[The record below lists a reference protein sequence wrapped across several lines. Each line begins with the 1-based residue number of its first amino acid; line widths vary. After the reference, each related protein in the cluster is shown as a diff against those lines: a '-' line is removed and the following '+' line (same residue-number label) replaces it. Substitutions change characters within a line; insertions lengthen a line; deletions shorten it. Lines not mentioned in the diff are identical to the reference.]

1 MRWARIDLEGAPTF
15 GIVEGN
21 EIETVTGTPFGEYAG
36 TGRRLDLGSV
46 TFLPPVFP
54 PTFYCVGL
62 NYLDHILEQ
71 AKKKG
76 VEPNVPQQPDVGY
89 RAQSALIGH
98 GADVIIPADAP
109 ERVHY
114 EGELVVVIGKQA
126 KNVSEADALDIV
138 FGYTIGNDVSQRDWQ
153 YGDRTMW
160 RGKNCDTF
168 KPMGPWIE
176 TDVDLD
182 SLETSV
188 RVNGKPVITFPTN
201 NMLFGV
207 EKYISTIS
215 KYVTFQPGDV
225 LWMGTEG
232 SSPNLVDG
240 DVVEIDINQIGVL
253 RNRFVKEK
261 Q

>member
-1 MRWARIDLEGAPTF
+1 MRWARIEVDGTAAF
-15 GIVEGN
+15 AVVEGD
-21 EIETVTGTPFGEYAG
+21 EIETVTGSPFGEYAR
-36 TGRRLDLGSV
+36 TGQRFAVGSV
-46 TFLPPVFP
+46 TFLPPVMP
-54 PTFYCVGL
+54 PTFFCVGL

-76 VEPNVPQQPDVGY
+76 VEPNVPQKPDVGY
-89 RAQSALIGH
+89 RAQSALTGH
-98 GADVIIPADAP
+98 GADVIIPADAG

-114 EGELVVVIGKQA
+114 EGELVAVIGKQA
-126 KNVSEADALDIV
+126 KNVREEDALDMV

-182 SLETSV
+182 ALETTV
-188 RVNGKPVITFPTN
+188 RVNRETTITFPTN
-201 NMLFGV
+201 TMLFGV
-207 EKYISTIS
+207 AQYIAEIS

-232 SSPNLVDG
+232 ASPNLVDG
-240 DVVEIDINQIGVL
+240 DVVEIEINQIGVL
-253 RNRFVKEK
+253 KNRFVREK
-261 Q
+261 G